1 MSRDVK
7 HVALSSP
14 VHLFSFGFGTGLSPV
29 APGTVGTL
37 LGIAVYLALVP
48 FGPVLYVLFVVGL
61 FLAGCWACGQTAA
74 ILKVPDH
81 PGIVIDEIVGYLV
94 TMLFVPLTWYWVLA
108 GFFLFRVFDIWKPW
122 PVSLADRK
130 VTGGFGI
137 MLDDLLAALYAL
149 LCLHAMVW
157 AVQLT

>member
-1 MSRDVK
+1 M
-7 HVALSSP
+7 ALSNP
-14 VHLFSFGFGTGLSPV
+14 VHLFSFGFGAGLSPV

-37 LGIAVYLALVP
+37 LGIAVYLVLVSLD
-48 FGPVLYVLFVVGL
+48 PVLYVLCVVGL
-61 FLAGCWACGQTAA
+61 FLAGCWASGQTAA

-94 TMLFVPLTWYWVLA
+94 TMLFVPLAWYWVLA

-157 AVQLT
+157 VVQSA

>member
-1 MSRDVK
+1 MSQDVK

-14 VHLFSFGFGTGLSPV
+14 VHLFSFGFGAGLSPV

-37 LGIAVYLALVP
+37 LGVAVYLARVSLS
-48 FGPVLYVLFVVGL
+48 PVLYVLCIVGL
-61 FLAGCWACGQTAA
+61 FMAGCWACGQTSA

-81 PGIVIDEIVGYLV
+81 PGIVIDEVVGYLV
-94 TMLFVPLTWYWVLA
+94 TMLFVPLAWYWVLA

-130 VTGGFGI
+130 VSGGFGI

-149 LCLHAMVW
+149 LCLHVMVW
-157 AVQLT
+157 AVQLA